1 MHSRRLKRQKQHALC
16 ALIDAIVEESSG
28 YEPEALPRIE
38 LLYKASYPDRPER
51 ENKSEA
57 RLLYSLVYIYK
68 MTPREEHAEV
78 TRDLNEILDSM
89 KKRADVKKHLK
100 LVAGGR
106 TDKGA
111 QSRP

>member
-1 MHSRRLKRQKQHALC
+1 MRSRRLKQQKQHALC
-16 ALIDAIVEESSG
+16 ALIDAIVEECGG
-28 YEPEALPRIE
+28 YEAAAIPRID

-89 KKRADVKKHLK
+89 KKRSKLKKNLK

-106 TDKGA
+106 SDKEM
-111 QSRP
+111 RPES

>member
-1 MHSRRLKRQKQHALC
+1 
-16 ALIDAIVEESSG
+16 LIDAILEESDG
-28 YEPEALPRIE
+28 FEPEAMPRIE
-38 LLYKASYPDRPER
+38 LLYRASYPERPER

-89 KKRADVKKHLK
+89 KKRSDLKKNLK
-100 LVAGGR
+100 LIAGGR
-106 TDKGA
+106 SDKRM
-111 QSRP
+111 QPRP